1 LSFHIEV
8 LKSHYLINNANPFC
22 TLWHRVK
29 DMDESSGDSRPLK
42 RVKLDDDQVSAV
54 SQDGQDLVA
63 TQNGLGVARMADTLT
78 VDDSAKEL
86 QVGITAFV
94 DPVRGVFKGVLKKRY
109 TDFLVNEILP
119 DGRVLHLQ
127 SMDAGSSLASSAS
140 AQNGPNT
147 GDANKETVTT
157 EAATIGDETGEASGG
172 QGKVR
177 AEERA
182 EDDAEANSK
191 DVKSDVS
198 LNIILLLGTQ
208 SLKPLGV

>member
-1 LSFHIEV
+1 
-8 LKSHYLINNANPFC
+8 
-22 TLWHRVK
+22 
-29 DMDESSGDSRPLK
+29 MDEPSVDSRPQK

-54 SQDGQDLVA
+54 SQDGQGLVA

-127 SMDAGSSLASSAS
+127 SMAADSSLVSPDA
-140 AQNGPNT
+140 AQNGSNT
-147 GDANKETVTT
+147 GDTNKETVTT
-157 EAATIGDETGEASGG
+157 EAAKITDETGQASGG
-172 QGKVR
+172 QGEGR

-182 EDDAEANSK
+182 EDDAEGNGK
-191 DVKSDVS
+191 DAKSDVS
-198 LNIILLLGTQ
+198 LNINLPC
-208 SLKPLGV
+208 SH

>member
-1 LSFHIEV
+1 
-8 LKSHYLINNANPFC
+8 
-22 TLWHRVK
+22 
-29 DMDESSGDSRPLK
+29 MDESSGDSRPLK
-42 RVKLDDDQVSAV
+42 RVKLDDDQVSAA

-78 VDDSAKEL
+78 VDESAKEL

-94 DPVRGVFKGVLKKRY
+94 DHTRGVFKGVLKKRY

-127 SMDAGSSLASSAS
+127 SMDAGS

-147 GDANKETVTT
+147 GDANKETVPT
-157 EAATIGDETGEASGG
+157 EAATITDETGQASGG
-172 QGKVR
+172 QGKET

-198 LNIILLLGTQ
+198 LDIILLLGTQ